1 MSFHAFH
8 LNLHA
13 IRFQR
18 KCCPILRNMPQHA
31 EDISAKGVIFLHR
44 QRNPKCLSHI
54 IQRSTA
60 FHSICVYSKL
70 FNFLFIRINIPYQQL
85 QQIMQGNHA
94 AHPAIFIQYHSKQ
107 LFLLLHIPKQN
118 IRFHN
123 LRYKIRLLYRLRHH
137 SFSILLHQAKIYLCI
152 QHTNNIIC
160 ILFVNGII
168 CIAASQNCFLPF
180 RIRFLQAQHSH
191 IYTMCADLLYRNII
205 KGKYIPNPPCFLRI
219 NRPFFLSCL
228 QHHIDFLF
236 GNLLLLICR
245 VNSKELQH
253 TVGRNRKKGH

>member
-1 MSFHAFH
+1 
-8 LNLHA
+8 
-13 IRFQR
+13 
-18 KCCPILRNMPQHA
+18 
-31 EDISAKGVIFLHR
+31 
-44 QRNPKCLSHI
+44 
-54 IQRSTA
+54 
-60 FHSICVYSKL
+60 
-70 FNFLFIRINIPYQQL
+70 
-85 QQIMQGNHA
+85 MQGNHT
-94 AHPAIFIQYHSKQ
+94 AHTAIFIQYHSKQ
-107 LFLLLHIPKQN
+107 LFLLLHIPTQN

-160 ILFVNGII
+160 ILSVNGII

-205 KGKYIPNPPCFLRI
+205 KGKYIPNPPRFLRV
-219 NRPFFLSCL
+219 NRPFFLPCL

-253 TVGRNRKKGH
+253 TVGRNRKKSHQRRKQTGNTCQHATHAQCQSFCLFHRNSFWHQLPKNQIEICQYQCNQKNRN